1 EMDGAGWR
9 PFLERWSRERVLVEG
24 TASEGWLGFPPASE
38 EAVLAAEARLGR
50 RLPPSLREFLLVTD
64 GWREAG
70 PFIYRLAGAA
80 ELAWLRDTDDEHW
93 IEAYSGEADED
104 CEGCEADEDCE
115 DDDGAL
121 LRRTLRISLDG
132 DSALMLLDPEEV
144 DERGEWQA
152 YWLSSW
158 SGMGPEP
165 RGSFHDLM
173 YGEYTSFHR
182 LGRQGDEGRS
192 DEGRCDEG
200 VERGRSAAL
209 AGDPEGALAELARPV
224 RFGRWRAEL
233 LRWQLLAFLG
243 DWRST
248 PLRHVVA
255 FGGNA
260 ELVERDPFF
269 ARELLPLLF
278 ARREQGVLD
287 YLSLLRGVA
296 AEAVG
301 DLDARRREPGF
312 RISLGN
318 AEFDAVARGVADR
331 LAAESDSAARRRLGD
346 ALWPELRAAM
356 AGWRPVGENH
366 VAPVVLLAEP
376 VLSELITPDRGRELL
391 AQPRG

>member
-1 EMDGAGWR
+1 MDRAGWR
-9 PFLERWSRERVLVEG
+9 PFLERWSREWGLVEAG
-24 TASEGWLGFPPASE
+24 ESGEWLGFGPASE
-38 EAVLAAEARLGR
+38 EAVAAAEARLGR

-64 GWREAG
+64 GWRDAG
-70 PFIYRLAGAA
+70 PFIYRLAGAG
-80 ELAWLRDTDDEHW
+80 ELAWLRDTGDDHW
-93 IEAYSGEADED
+93 IEAYSGEDDEDGADEF
-104 CEGCEADEDCE
+104 G
-115 DDDGAL
+115 DGAL
-121 LRRTLRISLDG
+121 LRRTLRLSLDG

-158 SGMGPEP
+158 SGEGPEP

-173 YGEYTSFHR
+173 YGAYTSFHR
-182 LGRQGDEGRS
+182 LGQPDDEGR
-192 DEGRCDEG
+192 DRCDEG

-233 LRWQLLAFLG
+233 LRWQLLVFLG
-243 DWRST
+243 DWRSI

-269 ARELLPLLF
+269 VRELLPLLF
-278 ARREQGVLD
+278 ARREQGVID
-287 YLSLLRGVA
+287 YLSMLRGVA
-296 AEAVG
+296 ADAVG
-301 DLDARRREPGF
+301 DFEARRREPGF
-312 RISLGN
+312 RIPLGN

-331 LAAESDSAARRRLGD
+331 LAAEPDPAARRRLGD
-346 ALWPELRAAM
+346 ALWPELRDAM
-356 AGWRPVGENH
+356 ARWRPVSEHH

-376 VLSELITPDRGRELL
+376 VLGELITPERGRELL
-391 AQPRG
+391 AQPRGQEL